1 MIRTLPEL
9 FAFLHHWHAP
19 WLPQAQSCAMPSL
32 PMPAPL
38 AALYAEFTPLIAIR
52 PSQRNAHRAPFATQ
66 DHLMCPTGLTM
77 TGEMLA
83 FAVENQGNWSAR
95 CATTGDNP
103 PVYSDAALMW
113 EDPDTDTGDGDG
125 DGDGFSL
132 AGPSLSHFL
141 TTLCLQEACMSA
153 PHLVACGTGDAPDL
167 HAVLSADPQPL
178 WLHAQLVHGPNT
190 HQFHHLP
197 AQGVLVMQAQ
207 DTVWVAAQTPEVL
220 ALIRPGIAQH
230 IIFPT

>member
-1 MIRTLPEL
+1 MIRSLPNL
-9 FAFLHHWHAP
+9 FAFLHAWHAP

-38 AALYAEFTPLIAIR
+38 AALYAEFSPLIAIR

-66 DHLMCPTGLTM
+66 DQLMCPTGLAM
-77 TGEMLA
+77 AGDMLA

-95 CATTGDNP
+95 CTTTGEDP

-113 EDPDTDTGDGDG
+113 EDLDADTGDDE
-125 DGDGFSL
+125 GFTL
-132 AGPSLSHFL
+132 ACPSLSHFL

-153 PHLVACGTGDAPDL
+153 PHLVACGTGDALDIQ
-167 HAVLSADPQPL
+167 AVLNTRPQPL
-178 WLHAQLVHGPNT
+178 WLHGQLVYGADT

-197 AQGVLVMQAQ
+197 ARGVLVMQAQ
-207 DTVWVAAQTPEVL
+207 DTVWVAAQRPEAL
-220 ALIRPGIAQH
+220 AMIRPDAAKQ

>member
-66 DHLMCPTGLTM
+66 DHLMCPSGLVM
-77 TGEMLA
+77 TGEMLV
-83 FAVENQGNWSAR
+83 FAVENQGNWSAC
-95 CATTGDNP
+95 CATTGDDP

-113 EDPDTDTGDGDG
+113 EDPNTDTS

-153 PHLVACGTGDAPDL
+153 PHLVTCDAVDVPSL
-167 HAVLSADPQPL
+167 LQVPLQPL
-178 WLHAQLVHGPNT
+178 WLNGRSP
-190 HQFHHLP
+190 
-197 AQGVLVMQAQ
+197 
-207 DTVWVAAQTPEVL
+207 PE
-220 ALIRPGIAQH
+220 AP
-230 IIFPT
+230 